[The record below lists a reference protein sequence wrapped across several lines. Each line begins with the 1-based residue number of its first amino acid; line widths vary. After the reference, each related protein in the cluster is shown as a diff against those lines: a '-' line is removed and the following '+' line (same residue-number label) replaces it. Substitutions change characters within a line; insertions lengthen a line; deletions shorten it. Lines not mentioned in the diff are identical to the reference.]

1 MEREIGTAFTSE
13 TIIAV
18 LSIIVTIIISVIG
31 GIHKILT
38 DTKKYELT
46 ESFRKE
52 LLDWYASVVNLMIEM
67 IHYIKADR
75 FYKPDFIDKK
85 NKMLSHLSSLAE
97 VGRFYF
103 PNVERD
109 IGKSKP
115 SAYQGLRHV
124 NIEFI
129 IQFYIYASNQK
140 TADIGLLYRMERNFT
155 SVIFDIVEP
164 RKRNQEYAKYLAMTI
179 PEGQS
184 IEDFIYENSKIRSDI
199 FKDS

>member
-1 MEREIGTAFTSE
+1 MENGIGMAFNLAA
-13 TIIAV
+13 IIAI
-18 LSIIVTIIISVIG
+18 LSIVVTIIISVIR

-52 LLDWYASVVNLMIEM
+52 LLDWYASVTNLMIGI
-67 IHYIKADR
+67 IHYIKEDR
-75 FYKPDFIDKK
+75 FFKPDFIDKK
-85 NKMLSHLSSLAE
+85 TEMLSRLSALAE

-103 PNVERD
+103 PNVERE

-129 IQFYIYASNQK
+129 IQFYNNSNYQK
-140 TADIGLLYRMERNFT
+140 TADIGFLYQMERNFT
-155 SVIFDIVEP
+155 SVIFDIVDP

-184 IEDFIYENSKIRSDI
+184 IEDFIYENSKIRSDL
-199 FKDS
+199 FER